1 MSYNKSIK
9 DWNLRYRD
17 AFAMV
22 VDLMPTRGYKLFTFS
37 GSGKTWSSG
46 VELCYR
52 KITLI

>member
-22 VDLMPTRGYKLFTFS
+22 VDLMPTRGYKLFTFY
-37 GSGKTWSSG
+37 GSGKTLSSG
-46 VELCYR
+46 VESRCR
-52 KITLI
+52 NVTLI